1 MVAADVTSLLM
12 RGLGAPDAHIKET
25 ALRGLLHL
33 LHLSLHVPEAQQQM
47 VQTVETVLGMAF
59 HNAREVREQAL
70 QLLSTLVQSPAC
82 LRLLCE
88 PSPYR
93 TTLSIARIQ
102 AEHAD
107 YPATLQ
113 ALQIV
118 DTLLL
123 SGGLQPQQQ
132 EQALELCSLLSDS
145 EDESVLLAS
154 TKTARLCET
163 DAAAT
168 RGDDPEGS
176 LQQQGWHGLWENAV
190 NQVQEQVRKLRD
202 EHSQRRSD

>member
-1 MVAADVTSLLM
+1 
-12 RGLGAPDAHIKET
+12 
-25 ALRGLLHL
+25 
-33 LHLSLHVPEAQQQM
+33 M

-163 DAAAT
+163 DATAT